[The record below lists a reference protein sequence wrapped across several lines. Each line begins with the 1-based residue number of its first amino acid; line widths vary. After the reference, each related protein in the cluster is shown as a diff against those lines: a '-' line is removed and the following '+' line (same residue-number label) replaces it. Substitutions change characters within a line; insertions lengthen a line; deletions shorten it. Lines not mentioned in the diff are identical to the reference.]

1 LTFPHN
7 SLPSPQ
13 IKTPMDKVVIKK
25 FPIKNKDTQELD
37 IDTDKI
43 KEEIV
48 AAYPN
53 FIYEHYTYT
62 IQGDNLL
69 LLFVLREKKN
79 TGTIGFAR
87 R

>member
-1 LTFPHN
+1 
-7 SLPSPQ
+7 
-13 IKTPMDKVVIKK
+13 MDKIVIRK

-53 FIYEHYTYT
+53 FVYEHYTYA
-62 IQGDNLL
+62 IQEENLL
-69 LLFVLREKKN
+69 LLVVLREKKN
-79 TGTIGFAR
+79 TGTIGFTR